1 MMEDNK
7 KVILS
12 ARNLEKHFLSNKGGI
27 LDLFSKQSKVSAVNG
42 VSLDLFENE
51 TYGLV
56 GESGCGKS
64 TLARMMVSLIK
75 PTYGE
80 VIYDEKKLSE
90 LNDGELK
97 SVRRD
102 LQMVFQDPFSSL
114 NPKKR
119 VGKMIEESLIIHKIG
134 NKDERQEKVLE
145 ILEKVGLKPSHY
157 YNYPHEFSGG
167 QRQRISLARSL
178 IMNPKIV
185 VCDEPVS
192 ALDVSIQAQIINLLK
207 SLQKE
212 FGLTYLFISHDISV
226 IRYISDRVGVMYLG
240 KIVEEAPV
248 DELFNNPMHPY
259 TKILF
264 ESVPKIGKRHSKSDM
279 ELTREIPSP
288 LNLPTGC
295 AFHTRCP
302 NAMDICKEK
311 IPELIEENNGH
322 KVACFCK

>member
-1 MMEDNK
+1 MSK
-7 KVILS
+7 KIILS
-12 ARNLEKHFLSNKGGI
+12 ARNLEKHFLSDKGIISGI
-27 LDLFSKQSKVSAVNG
+27 FSKQNKVLAVND

-64 TLARMMVSLIK
+64 TLARLIVNLIK
-75 PTYGE
+75 PTSGE
-80 VIYDEKKLSE
+80 ILYDGSNILNLNEKQ
-90 LNDGELK
+90 LK
-97 SVRRD
+97 SIRRD

-119 VGKMIEESLIIHKIG
+119 IGKMLEEPLIIHKIG
-134 NKDERQEKVLE
+134 SKEERLEKVFE

-167 QRQRISLARSL
+167 QRQRLSLARSL
-178 IMNPKIV
+178 IINPKIM

-207 SLQKE
+207 NVQRE

-240 KIVEEAPV
+240 KLVEEASV
-248 DELFNNPMHPY
+248 DELFDNPVHPY
-259 TKILF
+259 TKALLS
-264 ESVPKIGKRHSKSDM
+264 SVPKIGKENLQSEIQLRGDM
-279 ELTREIPSP
+279 PSP
-288 LNLPTGC
+288 LDPPSGC
-295 AFHTRCP
+295 VFHTRCP
-302 NAMDICKEK
+302 NVMDVCKDK
-311 IPELIEENNGH
+311 IPTFTQKNKDH
-322 KVACFCK
+322 KVACFL